1 MNIKKEEWPAFAAF
15 ITMEST
21 HQYSSFIEDGTYT
34 KCPYSTMERAYVA
47 FTVYRQTHSYSET
60 KKYWDVDVA
69 LEGSEE
75 VYEDSSYENSYWDE
89 VELCY
94 EQQYP
99 EWEWPDEADNYV
111 ANRKKQL
118 IRIAH
123 ELADRH
129 PHLPLDDGK
138 ESWVGLV
145 WPFFDMYE
153 LNIEEKVMFT
163 DEYYEHQYIN
173 EYLNNINFNNVAL

>member
-1 MNIKKEEWPAFAAF
+1 MEIKKEDWTAFAEF
-15 ITMEST
+15 ITREST

-47 FTVYRQTHSYSET
+47 FTVSRQTHSYSET
-60 KKYWDVDVA
+60 KKYWDVDVD

-75 VYEDSSYENSYWDE
+75 VYEDSSYEGNYWDE

-99 EWEWPDEADNYV
+99 EREWPDEADNYV
-111 ANRKKQL
+111 TNREKQI

-123 ELADRH
+123 QLADRH
-129 PHLPLDDGK
+129 PHLGLSGTC
-138 ESWVGLV
+138 SWMSLV
-145 WPFFDMYE
+145 YPFYETYE
-153 LNIEEKVMFT
+153 LNKEERALFVC
-163 DEYYEHQYIN
+163 EYYTQS
-173 EYLNNINFNNVAL
+173 YLNGDSH